1 MAVDVF
7 RDDRET
13 ARDAMV
19 SHAGFRTSA
28 DLRIAR
34 FSENVDIAKVH
45 PGSEYHSS
53 CLVTSGAMFRI
64 DRPMSAIRPGSV
76 TLEPTWF
83 EGQFTND
90 EVTDWITVYVR
101 ESRLTEIAAHLS
113 KSGKAPSLVRSE
125 GAADPVLAGLIRSC
139 AGSLLSKHPP
149 SRLELD
155 AWAQVFGAHF
165 LRHYSEAPIQEQA
178 HSGGLSKRALKIAME
193 AIEEDLEGDLS
204 LASLAQILDMGT
216 TRLSSGFRDATGQ
229 SIHQY
234 VLERRVDRAR
244 ELIEKGDMEL
254 VDIAFAVG
262 FSSQSHMTAVFRAQL
277 GITPGKYRS
286 QRG

>member
-19 SHAGFRTSA
+19 SHAGFRTSS

-34 FSENVDIAKVH
+34 FSENVDIAHVH

-53 CLVTSGAMFRI
+53 CLITSGAMFRV
-64 DRPMSAIRPGSV
+64 DRPLPAIRPGNV

-90 EVTDWITVYVR
+90 EVTDWTTVYIR
-101 ESRLTEIAAHLS
+101 ETRLIEMAEQFSDTP
-113 KSGKAPSLVRSE
+113 APSELIRSD
-125 GAADPVLAGLIRSC
+125 GGPDPVLAALIRSC

-149 SRLELD
+149 SQLELD
-155 AWAQVFGAHF
+155 GWAQIYGAHF
-165 LRHYSEAPIQEQA
+165 LRHYSAAPIEIA
-178 HSGGLSKRALKIAME
+178 SSGGLGARALRIAIE
-193 AIEEDLEGDLS
+193 AIEEDIEGDLS
-204 LASLAQILDMGT
+204 LASLARILDMGT
-216 TRLSSGFRDATGQ
+216 TRLSSGFREATGQ

-234 VLERRVDRAR
+234 VLARRVDRAR
-244 ELIEKGDMEL
+244 ELIDAGDMEL
-254 VDIAFAVG
+254 ADIAFAVG

-277 GITPGKYRS
+277 GITPGKYR
-286 QRG
+286 RDRK